1 LAGTDAFPPPVR
13 RATRHE
19 EKEIG
24 NRFSISILSQASVN
38 QPRETTPMPTTTVY
52 QRNFRKLLLLIPN
65 LADLQV
71 GHYLRFEAGK
81 AFMPLSVDTLDRE
94 GKRLHI
100 ALAHNFEQN
109 GDLVPDPDMELRVDL
124 EAETVEALTFQDQ
137 LVYQEVYPA
146 SGKVLP
152 NLKSSLNSFL
162 STWLSNLRTQG
173 FRLVR
178 EKTEN
183 E

>member
-1 LAGTDAFPPPVR
+1 MEITPV
-13 RATRHE
+13 
-19 EKEIG
+19 
-24 NRFSISILSQASVN
+24 
-38 QPRETTPMPTTTVY
+38 PTTTVY
-52 QRNFRKLLLLIPN
+52 QRNYQKLLQLIPQV
-65 LADLQV
+65 AELQV

-81 AFMPLSVDTLDRE
+81 AFMPLSVDTLGRE
-94 GKRLHI
+94 EKRLHI

-146 SGKVLP
+146 PGMVQP
-152 NLKSSLNSFL
+152 NLRVSLNSFL